1 MLPVHISNSFQVTGY
16 FHVKKARLLQE
27 LQELTK
33 QEEELTDLER
43 QVEPARQRIRDR
55 KTETVPKATQPTSEG
70 KGNQPQCPPTMG
82 TPSETDTHSGTAFD
96 CPTALVPQ
104 PALAHSAGYNV
115 PSLPQHSFTA
125 THSSIVETTSTP
137 SLHEVDSLQ
146 YYNDVNEDKSRPFND
161 MDISELRRLAASGR
175 DTQQGIEQTTSIAHV
190 CYSIF
195 LKTEAVEDL
204 ERAIQQ
210 ANGQVSTGDD
220 SPDYAACL
228 KHLIVMLVK
237 KYRRTSLLSDLQEAI
252 FRAQEMVVATSLDH
266 PDRSAQIRDWIN
278 IMLMKFRHTG
288 LQEDLDEAIITARE
302 VGASVSADNIDGRGF
317 VMKVGIPV

>member
-1 MLPVHISNSFQVTGY
+1 MLPVHISNSFQVTGS

-33 QEEELTDLER
+33 QEEELRDLER

-104 PALAHSAGYNV
+104 PAVAHSAGY
-115 PSLPQHSFTA
+115 
-125 THSSIVETTSTP
+125 
-137 SLHEVDSLQ
+137 
-146 YYNDVNEDKSRPFND
+146 
-161 MDISELRRLAASGR
+161 
-175 DTQQGIEQTTSIAHV
+175 
-190 CYSIF
+190 
-195 LKTEAVEDL
+195 
-204 ERAIQQ
+204 
-210 ANGQVSTGDD
+210 NGQVSTGDD

-228 KHLIVMLVK
+228 KHLIVMLLK

-278 IMLMKFRHTG
+278 MMLMKFRHTG
-288 LQEDLDEAIITARE
+288 LQEDLYEAIITARE